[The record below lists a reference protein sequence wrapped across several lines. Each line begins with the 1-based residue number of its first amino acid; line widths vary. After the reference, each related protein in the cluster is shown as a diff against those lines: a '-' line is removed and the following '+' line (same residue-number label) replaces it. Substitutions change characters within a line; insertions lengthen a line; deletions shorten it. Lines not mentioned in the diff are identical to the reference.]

1 MKEFHMLENL
11 PLLHDQ
17 VDTPALLI
25 YKDKL
30 DKNIQHMQDLAVSAG
45 VALRPHLKTH
55 KSVWIAKKQLAT
67 GAIGVTVAKL
77 SEAERMAENGI
88 TNIMIANQI
97 THPGKMSRLAL
108 LNNNIELIIGIDN
121 PDQIDLLKPM
131 FRNEHKPLNV
141 SIEINSGFN
150 RCGVVPDGSLY
161 ELADKINQ
169 SGYLQLAGLF
179 THAGQVYG
187 AKSSGEVKRT
197 GIHEGRVMENA
208 CNLLAQKNIKVK
220 VVSVGSTPTVK
231 YSAYNSVVNE
241 IRPGNYVF
249 YDNIQCHLHSCQ
261 PEDCALYVLATVISQ
276 PDPGQIVIDAGSK
289 ALGLDRAHATSLI
302 PGYGRIVNLE
312 CVIERVSEEHGV
324 ILLDHSVK
332 IPLGSP
338 LLIIPNHACAVVN
351 LYAKYHLIESDRL
364 TEIITIDARGCSQ

>member
-1 MKEFHMLENL
+1 M
-11 PLLHDQ
+11 PDTYSVIHDQ

-97 THPGKMSRLAL
+97 THPGKMPRLAL

-121 PDQIDLLKPM
+121 PDQIDLFKPM

-364 TEIITIDARGCSQ
+364 TEIITINARGCSQ